1 MAKQPEISK
10 PSGGLVAITVTCRG
24 VTPLLMN
31 RIPPE
36 TLEQVRTKAKKPK
49 TAQRPAVPRDEAIPK
64 LYVTAEGAP
73 YIPTENLLSC
83 LVAAGQSV
91 RLDGKRQVSTAKS
104 TVLPAFLSLEE
115 RFLPL
120 FVHGNGD
127 ESPEWEVDMR
137 PGRNPNGGEL
147 VCLVRPRFD
156 QWAFRVTATVDLDE
170 VGINIA
176 RDLFDIAGKRIGL
189 GDFRPSRKG
198 LYGKFQV
205 VGWEEGSYT
214 AAQAA
219 E

>member
-1 MAKQPEISK
+1 MAKTELSK
-10 PSGGLVAITVTCRG
+10 PSGGLVTITVTCRG
-24 VTPLLMN
+24 LTPLLMN

-64 LYVTAEGAP
+64 LYVTAEGVP
-73 YIPTENLLSC
+73 YLPTENLLSC

-120 FVHGNGD
+120 FVHGTD
-127 ESPEWEVDMR
+127 AAPAWEVDMR

-156 QWAFRVTATVDLDE
+156 QWAFRVTATADLDE
-170 VGINIA
+170 VGINII
-176 RDLFDIAGKRIGL
+176 RELFDVAGKRIGL

-198 LYGKFQV
+198 MFGKFVV
-205 VGWEEGSYT
+205 VGWEEKDYT

>member
-1 MAKQPEISK
+1 MPKKSEVSRQHR
-10 PSGGLVAITVTCRG
+10 GLVLVEIVCRG

-31 RIPPE
+31 RISPE
-36 TLEQVRTKAKKPK
+36 TLEQVRTKVKASK
-49 TAQRPAVPRDEAIPK
+49 TAQRPELPRDEAATK
-64 LYVTAEGAP
+64 LYLTDEGAP
-73 YIPTENLLSC
+73 YLPIENLQSC
-83 LVAAGQSV
+83 LVGAGQFV

-120 FVHGNGD
+120 HMPGSAEVAG
-127 ESPEWEVDMR
+127 WEVDMR

-156 QWAFRVTATVDLDE
+156 VWEFGVTALVDLDE
-170 VGINIA
+170 VGMNIA
-176 RDLFDIAGKRIGL
+176 REVFDVAGKRIGL

-198 LYGKFQV
+198 LYGKFTV
-205 VGWEEGSYT
+205 VKWEEKEYS

>member
-1 MAKQPEISK
+1 LSKQTATR
-10 PSGGLVAITVTCRG
+10 PSSGLVTVTVTCRG

-49 TAQRPAVPRDEAIPK
+49 TAQRPAVPRDEALPK
-64 LYVTAEGAP
+64 LYVTAAGDP
-73 YIPTENLLSC
+73 YIPAENLLSC

-104 TVLPAFLSLEE
+104 TVLPAFLSLED

-120 FVHGNGD
+120 FVHGTGEPPD
-127 ESPEWEVDMR
+127 WEVD
-137 PGRNPNGGEL
+137 EL

-170 VGINIA
+170 IGINII
-176 RDLFDIAGKRIGL
+176 RELFDTAGKRIGL

-198 LYGKFQV
+198 MFGKFVV
-205 VGWEEGSYT
+205 VGWEEDAFT
-214 AAQAA
+214 AQAA